1 MADTDTLAVG
11 EPTDTPEVEPDRVN
25 VNGSHPRS
33 DEFRGIDIV
42 DSGDEVDYA
51 SMAPKLLTGRM
62 VEDAKANKSFLL
74 TLHTMSIEAGEKVGA
89 EVKLVNLTDKTLL
102 GAVPHNVREMIER
115 LFFSAPASQRG
126 NKANKRIRTDQTA
139 SRIRD
144 VGYAYGCAGFV
155 NPKLVLTEAEADPD
169 NNVVWVGDIP
179 LHDLTE
185 YARIC
190 EGDDAL
196 AARRLEPFSQQ

>member
-1 MADTDTLAVG
+1 MVDTIAVG
-11 EPTDTPEVEPDRVN
+11 EPTDTPEVEPGRGN
-25 VNGSHPRS
+25 ANGTHPRA

-42 DSGDEVDYA
+42 DNADEVDYA
-51 SMAPKLLTGRM
+51 STAPKLLTGRM
-62 VEDAKANKSFLL
+62 VEEAKANKTFLL

-102 GAVPHNVREMIER
+102 GAVPHNVRDLIER
-115 LFFSAPASQRG
+115 LFFSAPANQRG
-126 NKANKRIRTDQTA
+126 NKPGAKKARTDQTA
-139 SRIRD
+139 ARIRD
-144 VGYAYGCAGFV
+144 VGYSYGCAGFV
-155 NPKLVLTEAEADPD
+155 SPRLVLTPEEADPD

-196 AARRLEPFSQQ
+196 AARRLEPFPAK